1 MISENKVCQKIHR
14 IYIYQISKIYM
25 ENLKHMKEMEK
36 TKRSEIKYM
45 KGFLVPPSSG
55 TNEINIL

>member
-1 MISENKVCQKIHR
+1 
-14 IYIYQISKIYM
+14 M

-45 KGFLVPPSSG
+45 QGFLVPPCSG